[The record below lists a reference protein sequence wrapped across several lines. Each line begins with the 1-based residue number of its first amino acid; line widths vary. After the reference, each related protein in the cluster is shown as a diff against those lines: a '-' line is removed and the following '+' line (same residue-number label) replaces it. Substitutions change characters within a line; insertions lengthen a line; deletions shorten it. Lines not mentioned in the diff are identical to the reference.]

1 MDVSS
6 LHSVADGAG
15 RLLVEA
21 PLHGAT
27 ADGQARGDHG
37 RGDLVDAPQERG
49 HLVANLVG
57 DLAAGDF
64 LDVHLP
70 RQADGPP
77 PAEIL
82 ERLLEGLRG
91 R

>member
-1 MDVSS
+1 MRTTTLRFEPGFRVAFDVRQ
-6 LHSVADGAG
+6 V
-15 RLLVEA
+15 
-21 PLHGAT
+21 
-27 ADGQARGDHG
+27 Q
-37 RGDLVDAPQERG
+37 
-49 HLVANLVG
+49 
-57 DLAAGDF
+57 AAGDF